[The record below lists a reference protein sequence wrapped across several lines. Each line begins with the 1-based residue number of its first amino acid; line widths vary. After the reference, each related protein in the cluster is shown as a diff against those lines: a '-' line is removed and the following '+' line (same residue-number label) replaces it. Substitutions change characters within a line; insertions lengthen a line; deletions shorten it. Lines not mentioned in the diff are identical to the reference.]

1 MATINCINNRSYP
14 FMTTALTVDPLSSAD
29 CCMHMAMNGS
39 HLFCVGCDQSD
50 GSSYKISIGS
60 TIGTNDAFVI
70 TSTGARTLPKQPSF
84 LAYLPSNDLNVT
96 GDNTLYT
103 LGTNVALTEVFDEG
117 NNFAT
122 NGIFTAPVT
131 GKYMFKASI
140 TCAGITLLMTSSAL
154 WGMSSNR
161 NFLLQEAGA
170 TSLINSLSEFIV
182 SSSWIT
188 DMDAGDTAFV
198 CIQIGTT
205 TKTADLI
212 GSSTMQ
218 TYFSGFLAF

>member
-1 MATINCINNRSYP
+1 
-14 FMTTALTVDPLSSAD
+14 
-29 CCMHMAMNGS
+29 
-39 HLFCVGCDQSD
+39 
-50 GSSYKISIGS
+50 
-60 TIGTNDAFVI
+60 
-70 TSTGARTLPKQPSF
+70 
-84 LAYLPSNDLNVT
+84 
-96 GDNTLYT
+96 
-103 LGTNVALTEVFDEG
+103 
-117 NNFAT
+117 
-122 NGIFTAPVT
+122 
-131 GKYMFKASI
+131 
-140 TCAGITLLMTSSAL
+140 MTSSAL